1 MKQCVNLID
10 QENKEKIILLEVNYQ
25 KLNNRTNRFEN
36 KTRVLKLKK

>member
-10 QENKEKIILLEVNYQ
+10 QENEEKIILLEVNYQ

>member
-25 KLNNRTNRFEN
+25 KLNNKTNRFEN